1 MASFRDAHYS
11 QSTAV
16 GPLIVICAL
25 AVALLTAAGSAFAV
39 WRARTSADAR
49 IAEAVQRLASG
60 MHETMR
66 DLTKSLETGQVASR
80 NDRFVGELAATLN
93 LDEVTE
99 RTLEALS
106 GIAGVEAAA
115 IDGAGTSAT
124 LGMELD
130 EAART
135 AIGVPDN
142 DNLRAVEVSYRYRI
156 DDVDGEAPLLRSGVV
171 VPLRADGSPIG
182 TLGAFTRV
190 SGRPLSDSAVDEV
203 ERLAFRA
210 GPALENARRYAEAR
224 ALADLDALTGLHNRR
239 YFHETLAREVARAHR
254 YRRRLALI
262 VIDLDDFKQINDR
275 VGHLAGDA
283 VLAEASE
290 RMLSVVRNADIACRV
305 GGDEF
310 AVVLPESSGEDGE
323 LLAGRIARCISMRPI
338 TNAGTLLPLRY
349 RRRREAGMG
358 RVRSHPASAVSLRA
372 HRWRPVVRP
381 ARLWQ
386 YIATA
391 EELISAVSLTATD
404 ASQPEVVP
412 TITTVA

>member
-1 MASFRDAHYS
+1 
-11 QSTAV
+11 
-16 GPLIVICAL
+16 
-25 AVALLTAAGSAFAV
+25 
-39 WRARTSADAR
+39 
-49 IAEAVQRLASG
+49 
-60 MHETMR
+60 
-66 DLTKSLETGQVASR
+66 
-80 NDRFVGELAATLN
+80 
-93 LDEVTE
+93 
-99 RTLEALS
+99 
-106 GIAGVEAAA
+106 
-115 IDGAGTSAT
+115 
-124 LGMELD
+124 MELD
-130 EAART
+130 EAARA

-190 SGRPLSDSAVDEV
+190 SGRPLSESAIDEV

-310 AVVLPESSGEDGE
+310 AVVLPESSGEE
-323 LLAGRIARCISMRPI
+323 ASCSPAGSPAASRCGRSRTPARSTSPPGSRSCAKATARTRSSSGP
-338 TNAGTLLPLRY
+338 T
-349 RRRREAGMG
+349 RRSTARR
-358 RVRSHPASAVSLRA
+358 SSA
-372 HRWRPVVRP
+372 RP
-381 ARLWQ
+381 APS
-386 YIATA
+386 APTA
-391 EELISAVSLTATD
+391 PSPVS
-404 ASQPEVVP
+404 PG
-412 TITTVA
+412 